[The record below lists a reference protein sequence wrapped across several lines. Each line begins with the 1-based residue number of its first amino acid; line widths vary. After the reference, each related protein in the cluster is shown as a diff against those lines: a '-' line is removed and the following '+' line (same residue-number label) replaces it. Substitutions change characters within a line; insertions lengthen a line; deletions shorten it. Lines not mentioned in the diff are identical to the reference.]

1 MRNLRLTAVLVG
13 VLAAGCS
20 AAPGTTRTGEL
31 GNGTFNYKCIDASD
45 AACPTL
51 NADPTQFPEA
61 IAVGGKFKLLYTP
74 KSSTADVGS
83 PKLAPISFEYLS
95 GSNEAFTALLPG
107 TGGIVARASTDGSVV
122 DYLPV
127 KIKAVTAIKLIDLGN
142 NVPAPQVQVDR
153 GRQLTFTSHAMSST
167 GTPLAGAIEYTWIIS
182 NPAVLALDQG
192 NPTSKMSVTAKLG
205 GKATITVKAGEIT
218 SDPIEVTV
226 NP

>member
-1 MRNLRLTAVLVG
+1 MRNLRLTAAFVG

-20 AAPGTTRTGEL
+20 AAPGTTRNGEL

-51 NADPTQFPEA
+51 GADPTQFPDA
-61 IAVGGKFKLLYTP
+61 VAVGGKFKLLYTP
-74 KSSTADVGS
+74 KSSTEDVGS

-95 GSNEAFTALLPG
+95 GSNEAFTALQPG
-107 TGGIVARASTDGSVV
+107 TGGIVARASTSGDVV

-142 NVPAPQVQVDR
+142 NVPAPQVQVNQ
-153 GRQLTFTSHAMSST
+153 GRQLTFTSHAMSAA
-167 GTPLAGAIEYTWIIS
+167 GTPLAGAVEYTWIVS

-192 NPTSKMSVTAKLG
+192 NPTSKMSITAKIG

-226 NP
+226 N

>member
-13 VLAAGCS
+13 VLVAGCS

-31 GNGTFNYKCIDASD
+31 GNGTFNYKCLDASD

-51 NADPTQFPEA
+51 NADPQQFPEA
-61 IAVGGKFKLLYTP
+61 VAVGGKFKLLYTP
-74 KSSTADVGS
+74 KSSTEDVGS

-95 GSNEAFTALLPG
+95 GSNEAFTALIPG
-107 TGGIVARASTDGSVV
+107 TGGIVARASTDSSVV

-153 GRQLTFTSHAMSST
+153 GRQLTFTSHAMNGT
-167 GTPLAGAIEYTWIIS
+167 TPLAGAIEYTWIIS